1 MSGAANSTG
10 AEAPD
15 TTVCIFVW
23 NEAETLAEVI
33 GDVSAMLKEDAAK
46 HGRTYEVII
55 IDDGSRDGSEAI
67 ADEAAARLPHVRV
80 VHHPENLGL
89 GPVYRTGFE
98 QARGHFLSFVPGD
111 GQFPAALVREL
122 REHGD
127 THDLVLGYLPDRA
140 DVVGKTL
147 SAVERLVYRVL
158 VGRVP
163 RFQGL
168 FMVRTEVL
176 RRLTLQSRGRGWA
189 IVMEMLLRFDRAGHR
204 IRSIPQRNR
213 PRRVG
218 TSKVNNLRTIRANV
232 AQLAALRRMIRGS

>member
-1 MSGAANSTG
+1 MSTASGTP
-10 AEAPD
+10 APD

-33 GDVSAMLKEDAAK
+33 EDVRATLCEDEARL
-46 HGRTYEVII
+46 GRTYEVII

-98 QARGHFLSFVPGD
+98 QAVGRFLSFVPGD

-122 REHGD
+122 REHAE
-127 THDLVLGYLPDRA
+127 THDLVLGYLPGRT

-147 SAVERLVYRVL
+147 SAVERLIYRML
-158 VGRVP
+158 VGRIP

-168 FMVRTEVL
+168 FMVRADVL
-176 RRLTLQSRGRGWA
+176 RGLALQSRGRGWA
-189 IVMEMLLRFDRAGHR
+189 IVMEMLLRVDRAGHR
-204 IRSIPQRNR
+204 ILSIPQRNK

-218 TSKVNNLRTIRANV
+218 TSKVNNLRTIRANLV
-232 AQLAALRRMIRGS
+232 QLAALRRMIRGS